1 MSQPLFK
8 KKKKCDSITIE
19 NVTNVTRKYA
29 HPTPARYRWR
39 MKMVTKAKEMLST
52 QWILKAVQC
61 SIFYLLGFVK
71 QTIMSSRNRPF
82 IWTIY
87 AEVELQLS
95 LSIYSLIFSI
105 KLLALKQIRVS
116 PKMLDDSFWLANC
129 DCPDRGKDWCL
140 IFFKK
145 LCLSIWSRCFQ
156 NVGHS
161 KCAYTKLMFWAFLL
175 FLFHNLVE
183 EYLQGNLKSMLLL
196 YETRWLYSES
206 APSTF
211 IHNTI
216 VTWRQDPH
224 RFFPQLLDYCFFIC
238 LD

>member
-1 MSQPLFK
+1 
-8 KKKKCDSITIE
+8 
-19 NVTNVTRKYA
+19 
-29 HPTPARYRWR
+29 
-39 MKMVTKAKEMLST
+39 
-52 QWILKAVQC
+52 
-61 SIFYLLGFVK
+61 
-71 QTIMSSRNRPF
+71 
-82 IWTIY
+82 
-87 AEVELQLS
+87 
-95 LSIYSLIFSI
+95 
-105 KLLALKQIRVS
+105 
-116 PKMLDDSFWLANC
+116 MLDDSFWLANC

-140 IFFKK
+140 ILSFFKK

-161 KCAYTKLMFWAFLL
+161 KRAYTKLMFQAFFLL

-196 YETRWLYSES
+196 YETRWLCSES

-224 RFFPQLLDYCFFIC
+224 RFFPNSLITVSLFVWIRLHVTSILTGWVQWKSWMMTISWVQRTPLIFLSARRTGEGNVKSFSI
-238 LD
+238 